1 MDAKQAERRFKELE
15 KLRRSGT
22 LGDDAFRVEV
32 AKLLWR
38 DTHGVFWMIDPETG
52 EWLSNRGEGWLP
64 GDPHQLSATTAP
76 PLPPLR
82 RRPRRWRQL
91 LAILTILAVLV
102 FAGGILFYGPEFTF
116 RNPLLP
122 PPTEPSTIQVTI
134 ASPEDGSRVA
144 PGQVVAIETTVEGHP
159 DLRGVTR
166 VEARVGDE
174 IVAVEP
180 VAARIQPGQA
190 SLPLSLPWR
199 PSSVGDYQ
207 LTVTAYSANEQPLG
221 MASISLGVDETPD
234 EVLPASACTPGAVFV
249 ADVTIP
255 PDTAF
260 PPGARMDKVWQVRN
274 NGSCAWGVGYELVLV
289 EGEDLGAPPAIPVP
303 ATAAGEM
310 ADLAITLWAP
320 AETGGYE
327 SVWQLQAPDGQFF
340 GPTLVLS
347 ISVQVL
353 AVENVAP
360 AAPANLQAEV
370 LPDGQAVRLTWEDRS
385 ETEDAFRIYRE
396 DVAAS
401 IGLAQAG
408 AEQFVDENVACGHLY
423 RYTVVAFNAAGVSPV
438 SNRANVS
445 LPACAPAAQ
454 APPLLILTI
463 VPTRVVATR
472 PFTVVFQAEDDLRL
486 TQVSILGLDTGDP
499 EIDAGRVFS
508 CTEPVCTGSWPL
520 IWTADV
526 STTLP
531 LTLTATARDS
541 SGLQSE
547 PARVR
552 VLIRPPE

>member
-1 MDAKQAERRFKELE
+1 MMDAKQAERRFQELE
-15 KLRRSGT
+15 KLHRSGI
-22 LGDDAFRVEV
+22 LDDPAFRVEV

-38 DTHGVFWMIDPETG
+38 DTHGVFWMIDAETG
-52 EWLSNRGEGWLP
+52 EWICNRGEGWQP
-64 GDPHQLSATTAP
+64 GDPHQASAATAP
-76 PLPPLR
+76 PPPSRSRAR
-82 RRPRRWRQL
+82 RRRRL
-91 LAILTILAVLV
+91 LAIAATLAVLAV
-102 FAGGILFYGPEFTF
+102 AAAIFFGPGFAF
-116 RNPLLP
+116 RNPFQP
-122 PPTEPSTIQVTI
+122 APAEPSTIQVSI
-134 ASPEDGSRVA
+134 ASPADGSRVA
-144 PGQVVAIETTVEGHP
+144 LGQVVAIETTIEGHP
-159 DLRGVTR
+159 NLRGVTR
-166 VEARVGDE
+166 VEARVDGE

-180 VAARIQPGQA
+180 VEARIQPDQT

-199 PSSVGDYQ
+199 PSSVSDYQ
-207 LTVTAYSANEQPLG
+207 LTVAAYSASEEPLG
-221 MASISLGVDETPD
+221 TASISLGVAETPD
-234 EVLPASACTPGAVFV
+234 EVLPATDCTPGALFV

-255 PDTAF
+255 PGTAF

-274 NGSCAWGVGYELVLV
+274 SGSCAWGVGYELVLV

-303 ATAAGEM
+303 STAAGEM

-320 AETGGYE
+320 AETGDYA

-340 GPTLVLS
+340 GPTLFLS

-353 AVENVAP
+353 AVEDVPP
-360 AAPANLQAEV
+360 AAPANLQAV
-370 LPDGQAVRLTWEDRS
+370 AIADGQAVRLTWEDRS

-401 IGLAQAG
+401 IGLGQAG
-408 AEQFVDENVACGHLY
+408 TEQFVDENVACGHVY
-423 RYTVVAFNAAGVSPV
+423 RYTVAAFNAAGVSPV
-438 SNRANVS
+438 SNEASVS
-445 LPACAPAAQ
+445 LPACAPGAD

-463 VPTRVVATR
+463 VPTQVVASG
-472 PFTVVFQAEDDLRL
+472 PFTVIFQAEDDLRV
-486 TQVSILGLDTGDP
+486 TQVAISGLDTGDP

-520 IWTADV
+520 VWTGDL

-531 LTLTATARDS
+531 LALTAVARDS